1 MWPFVVFLACRF
13 ISVSVLCA
21 HYLGFA
27 IVATLPAEF
36 VELAAELIG
45 DEFAAFASNAVIV
58 QATGFNYATQTPATQ
73 SQTIPMI
80 RLEFRE
86 VQFNDALIKVG
97 DYLLIGE
104 YAKLTWVTST
114 DNTTVTHDGIN
125 STVVRV
131 ETDPAKAT
139 IMLHVGRR

>member
-1 MWPFVVFLACRF
+1 M
-13 ISVSVLCA
+13 
-21 HYLGFA
+21 
-27 IVATLPAEF
+27 ATLPAEF

-45 DEFAAFASNAVIV
+45 DEFAAFATNAVIV
-58 QATGFNYATQTPATQ
+58 QTTGFNYATQTPATQ

-80 RLEFRE
+80 RLEFNER
-86 VQFNDALIKVG
+86 QFNDALIKVG

-104 YAKLTWVTST
+104 YAKLTWVPST